1 MMSPRWRKV
10 VRDLWGNRRRTLLVV
25 ISIAVGVFALGMIM
39 GTNTMLGK
47 DLPGAWNNINP
58 SHAELYPTEF
68 SQDIIPVIEEID
80 GVDSVAVQR
89 GFTVNVIQTD
99 ANGDEES
106 VPMGLTFLLDF
117 DDIQISKIFPVAGAF
132 PPPAKTILVER
143 KSLPFLDVEIGD
155 VLTIELADGR
165 RREIEISGSIH
176 DLDTDPVEFSGRAI
190 AYTSFEMLDWL
201 GQEQTFDELLI
212 RVTNDTDGLHPSPE
226 HVKLVADSVRNKL
239 EKSGL
244 EVFWVWIP
252 EPGVHPA
259 TQTVNALLAILG
271 VLGSFSLFL
280 SGFLVVNIINSI
292 ITQQVRQIGIMKS
305 IGARAGQLFSMYII
319 TVVVFGALSLLIAIP
334 LGVWAAFSLAT
345 YLAGLIN
352 FDLPGASLSP
362 TVLWAQ
368 IGVGIAIPVLAALIP
383 VMRGTLTPVRIA
395 LSEQGGSGDDFG
407 ASLIDRSMSW
417 ITISV
422 MRLSRPVSIALR
434 NTIRRKARLLLT
446 LFTMIL
452 GGAVFISVT
461 SVYASL
467 LATIDDGL
475 AYFAYDVSLD
485 FSKPHRMVELN
496 AIANSI
502 DGVVATDSWIG
513 ESVRRVRDDGTEGEN
528 LVILG
533 VNHDTEVIV
542 PNLTHGRWLRAE
554 DRNALVLS
562 SEVLIR
568 EKGVQVGD
576 VLNLKLEGKET
587 EWLVVG
593 LVRTTL
599 TGPLMYANQDYLGL
613 KTGRYG
619 KSSGLQVV
627 AEQHDGISQSQLAD
641 ALKERFEALG
651 IKVTDID
658 TTTETRENIVSQFNI
673 ISSLLAIMALLIA
686 IVGGLGLMGTMS
698 ISVLERTKEV
708 GIMRAVG
715 ASDRSVLRV
724 VLVEGMFIGL
734 LSWAL
739 AIIAAYPLGWWISDF
754 VGQNLLQSELT
765 YTFAW
770 WGAGLWIVGVLLI
783 SAGASFFPARR
794 ASRISVRETLAYE

>member
-1 MMSPRWRKV
+1 MVSPRWRKV
-10 VRDLWGNRRRTLLVV
+10 IRDLWGNRRRTILVV
-25 ISIAVGVFALGMIM
+25 VSIAVGVFALGMIM
-39 GTNTMLGK
+39 GTNTMLGQ
-47 DLPGAWNNINP
+47 DLPSAWNSINP
-58 SHAELYPTEF
+58 SHAELYPSQF
-68 SQDIIPVIEEID
+68 SRDIIPVVEDID
-80 GVDSVAVQR
+80 GVDAVTVQR
-89 GFTVNVIQTD
+89 GFTVNIIQTD
-99 ANGDEES
+99 AEGNEES

-117 DDIQISKIFPVAGAF
+117 EDIPISKIAPVEGAF
-132 PPPAKTILVER
+132 PPPTKTILVER

-155 VLTIELADGR
+155 ILTVELSDGR
-165 RREIEISGSIH
+165 RREIQVSGSIH
-176 DLDTDPVEFSGRAI
+176 DLDTDPVEFSGRAT

-201 GQEQTFDELLI
+201 GRERTFDELLI
-212 RVTNDTDGLHPSPE
+212 RVTNDTDGPHPSPE
-226 HVKLVADSVRNKL
+226 HVKAVADQVRNKL

-244 EVFWVWIP
+244 EVYWVWIP
-252 EPGVHPA
+252 EPGIHPA

-271 VLGSFSLFL
+271 ILGSFSLFL

-305 IGARAGQLFSMYII
+305 IGARAGQLFTMYII
-319 TVVVFGALSLLIAIP
+319 TVIVFGLLSLLIAVP
-334 LGVWAAFSLAT
+334 LGVWAAFSLAS

-352 FDLPGASLSP
+352 FDLPGASLSSN
-362 TVLWAQ
+362 VLWAQ
-368 IGVGIAIPVLAALIP
+368 IGVGLAIPVLAALIP
-383 VMRGTLTPVRIA
+383 VIRGAFIPVRIA
-395 LSEQGGSGDDFG
+395 LSEKGGGAGDFGGSI
-407 ASLIDRSMSW
+407 IDRGMSW
-417 ITISV
+417 LTITV

-434 NTIRRKARLLLT
+434 NTIRRKARLALT

-485 FSKPHRMVELN
+485 FNKAHRINELD
-496 AIANSI
+496 AIAKTV
-502 DGVVATDSWIG
+502 DGVVETDSWIG
-513 ESVRRVRDDGTEGEN
+513 ESVRRVREDGTEGEN

-533 VNHDTEVIV
+533 VNYDTEVIV
-542 PNLTHGRWLRAE
+542 PNITHGRWLTAD

-568 EKGVQVGD
+568 EKGLQVGD
-576 VLNLKLEGKET
+576 VINLKLEGKET
-587 EWLVVG
+587 EWTVIG
-593 LVRTTL
+593 LARTTL
-599 TGPLMYANQDYLGL
+599 TGPLMYANQNYLAE

-627 AEQHDGISQSQLAD
+627 AATHDGVSQANLAE
-641 ALKERFEALG
+641 ALKERFEAAG
-651 IKVTDID
+651 MKVTDVD

-673 ISSLLAIMALLIA
+673 ISTLLAIMALLIA
-686 IVGGLGLMGTMS
+686 VVGGLGLMGTMS

-724 VLVEGMFIGL
+724 VLVEGLFIGL
-734 LSWAL
+734 LSWAV
-739 AIIAAYPLGWWISDF
+739 AIIVAYPLGWWISDF
-754 VGQNLLQSELT
+754 VGQNLLESELT

-770 WGAGLWIVGVLLI
+770 WGAGLWIIGVLLI

-794 ASRISVRETLAYE
+794 ASKISVRETLAYE